1 MTPTRPDTEPSGSS
15 VRAGR
20 WAGAWERWRDR
31 PVLVRDAVGAVVV
44 LLAFATPLVVAP
56 ETNPSTVASV
66 VALVVACA
74 GLVWRRTRP
83 LLSAGVVLAATVVSA
98 AFDAESALALGPGLV
113 AMYSVAAYSRHAESA
128 VATAVTVVAYP
139 AVLVLVDGM
148 DLTSTYVVL
157 VVALLLLAATLG
169 LAIGSQRAVVAAAR
183 DRAARAEESREAEA
197 ARRVT
202 QERLRIARELHD
214 VVAHHV
220 AVISVQAGAAEALFD
235 KRPDAAR
242 EAIGHVRDAGER
254 VLAEMST
261 LLHLL
266 REPDG
271 ADAPG
276 DATPAPGIGRLP
288 ALLEEV
294 RATGLEV
301 VERTSGTPRRL
312 PPVVDLTVYRVVQE
326 ALTNAHRY
334 GSGQADLRVVHG
346 PMAIEVEVVNPLPA
360 RDAQDGPGTRGS
372 GLGLVGLRERVAA
385 AGGTAEVGSR
395 DRTWFV
401 RVSLPVPDDGVPC
414 AGSTRAVRPRG
425 VDPRTGPVDPAAQE
439 AP

>member
-1 MTPTRPDTEPSGSS
+1 MTTDRPAPEPPGSS
-15 VRAGR
+15 LRTGRRTGAWGR
-20 WAGAWERWRDR
+20 WRAL

-66 VALVVACA
+66 VALVVACT

-83 LLSAGVVLAATVVSA
+83 LLAAGLVLTATVVSA

-113 AMYSVAAYSRHAESA
+113 AIYSVAAYARHVEAA
-128 VATAVTVVAYP
+128 TATAVTVVAYP

-157 VVALLLLAATLG
+157 VVVLLLLAATLG
-169 LAIGSQRAVVAAAR
+169 LAISSQRAVVAAAR

-214 VVAHHV
+214 VVAHHA

-254 VLAEMST
+254 VLTEMST

-266 REPDG
+266 REPDEAAAGG
-271 ADAPG
+271 AS
-276 DATPAPGIGRLP
+276 PAPGIGRLP
-288 ALLEEV
+288 ELLGEV

-312 PPVVDLTVYRVVQE
+312 SPVVDLTVYRVVQE

-334 GSGQADLRVVHG
+334 GSGQADLRMVHG
-346 PMAIEVEVVNPLPA
+346 PGSIEVEVVNPLPA
-360 RDAQDGPGTRGS
+360 RDARGASGARGS

-401 RVSLPVPDDGVPC
+401 RVSLPVPDDGAPR
-414 AGSTRAVRPRG
+414 AGSAGAGRPRG
-425 VDPRTGPVDPAAQE
+425 GEPTDGPADPVALE